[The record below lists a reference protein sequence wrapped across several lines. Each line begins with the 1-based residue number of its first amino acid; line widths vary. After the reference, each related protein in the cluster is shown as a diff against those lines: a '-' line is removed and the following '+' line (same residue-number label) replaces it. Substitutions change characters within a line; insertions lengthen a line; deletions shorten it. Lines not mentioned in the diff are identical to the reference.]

1 MYGNRS
7 TEICQ
12 SRYSIYLRS
21 NMAMDITT
29 ADDGARRY
37 TFHAPQ
43 TFRIDPKYRTSA
55 VFVRSFH
62 AYSPLRNQDW
72 ISDAAGVG
80 LDTPAVVLRL
90 HSSPLRNCRVADE
103 RNIGMGSVLG
113 VVPTSLVEHT
123 AAAINN
129 ATIVGKFFD
138 GDVATHGHFV
148 GTTFVNDEIVL
159 SVSPITKASD
169 GDYPYDLPNKFEWFM
184 QLEVQM
190 LCNEP
195 EDAMSMN

>member
-1 MYGNRS
+1 
-7 TEICQ
+7 
-12 SRYSIYLRS
+12 
-21 NMAMDITT
+21 MAMDETT
-29 ADDGARRY
+29 GSDGERRY

-62 AYSPLRNQDW
+62 AYSPERNEDW
-72 ISDAAGVG
+72 ISNAAGIG

-103 RNIGMGSVLG
+103 LNIGTGSVLG

-123 AAAINN
+123 TGATKN

-148 GTTFVNDEIVL
+148 GTTFINDEIVL
-159 SVSPITKASD
+159 SVSPITKAVA
-169 GDYPYDLPNKFEWFM
+169 GDYPPL
-184 QLEVQM
+184 
-190 LCNEP
+190 
-195 EDAMSMN
+195 

>member
-21 NMAMDITT
+21 HMAMDETT
-29 ADDGARRY
+29 ALDGARRY

-62 AYSPLRNQDW
+62 AYSPVRDEDW
-72 ISDAAGVG
+72 IGSTAGSS

-103 RNIGMGSVLG
+103 LNIGTGSVLG

-123 AAAINN
+123 TGATKN

-148 GTTFVNDEIVL
+148 GTTFINDEIVL
-159 SVSPITKASD
+159 SVSPITKAVA

>member
-1 MYGNRS
+1 
-7 TEICQ
+7 
-12 SRYSIYLRS
+12 
-21 NMAMDITT
+21 MAMDETT
-29 ADDGARRY
+29 ASDGARRY

-62 AYSPLRNQDW
+62 AYSPMRNENR
-72 ISDAAGVG
+72 IGSTAGS

-103 RNIGMGSVLG
+103 HNIGTGSVLG

-123 AAAINN
+123 TGATKN

-148 GTTFVNDEIVL
+148 GTTFINDQIVL
-159 SVSPITKASD
+159 SVSPITRAVA